1 MCHSTFRVLLSKSSP
16 FFVHD
21 LSLNM
26 NYHRISDIWNVI
38 PFKHNSMTD
47 LVNAWTLNF
56 TWFIIWK
63 WNTQIQLE
71 LFLFRKLFQ
80 MFIFIC
86 CYTFLHFLKNNIIIL
101 EKYIPWPNKVTC
113 NHFSGLCKS
122 TEVLVQRSS
131 SRNKIN

>member
-26 NYHRISDIWNVI
+26 NYRRISNIWNAI
-38 PFKHNSMTD
+38 PFKHNSYNGSP

-63 WNTQIQLE
+63 WNAQIKLG
-71 LFLFRKLFQ
+71 LFLFRKYFQ

-86 CYTFLHFLKNNIIIL
+86 CYTFLHFFKNNIIIL
-101 EKYIPWPNKVTC
+101 EEYMPSDMQSLPMPLKVHRSFGTKKQ
-113 NHFSGLCKS
+113 FS
-122 TEVLVQRSS
+122 
-131 SRNKIN
+131 